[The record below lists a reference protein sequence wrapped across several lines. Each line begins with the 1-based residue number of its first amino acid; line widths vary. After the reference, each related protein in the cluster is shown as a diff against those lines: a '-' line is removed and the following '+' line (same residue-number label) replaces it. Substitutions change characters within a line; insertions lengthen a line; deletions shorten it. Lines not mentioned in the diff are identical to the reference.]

1 MCMTVWGSRRL
12 LMHLVSLCCAISM
25 KLPKWALGIT
35 EYGSYCDS
43 FYSKLSNYPKSN
55 YQQTMSCQLLL
66 CLKTVLNLVMGCHT
80 LKAWLSGSQEWMSI
94 HDDRIAIVILRV
106 LCYLYWL
113 WRTTKNLHPMVW
125 WYSFHVHLICPC
137 IQVWKA
143 DTREL
148 MA

>member
-1 MCMTVWGSRRL
+1 
-12 LMHLVSLCCAISM
+12 MHLVSLCCAISM

-80 LKAWLSGSQEWMSI
+80 LKA
-94 HDDRIAIVILRV
+94 
-106 LCYLYWL
+106 
-113 WRTTKNLHPMVW
+113 
-125 WYSFHVHLICPC
+125 
-137 IQVWKA
+137 
-143 DTREL
+143 
-148 MA
+148 